1 MRTRNNRKIVNL
13 SSILVLIFVLLI
25 SIGYSSYSS
34 NLYIFNSVAT
44 VRADKNVRITG
55 LSINGSTNGGVSD
68 AEEYDVKTIS
78 SDIRLPQANSTIT
91 YQVEVKNYGNVEMGI
106 ESISLPDELK
116 NILEVSVDGYT
127 LGDKIRD
134 NNDACENS
142 VDGCKLSI
150 KRTFNVTIGYKNGQY
165 DSNNYIFNNILLNF
179 EFKQMHKVT
188 YTGFTIFTPPNSART
203 IMDGHT
209 FSQNIGP
216 YDTLLIRIGGVTNTN
231 YTIDS
236 NNLLT
241 IPNVEDDVEIIIS
254 EVMLPVVINS
264 VPNNANIE
272 YKINGVSVSS
282 VTGTLNTNIA
292 IGSTLEVTLTAY
304 GYKQKTKT
312 YTVNTELTD
321 TISMDA
327 IYYLNLN
334 VTPNDAVISYKV
346 NNVTKD
352 PVSGLLSG
360 EFDPGTT
367 VDVTITKANYKTF
380 TKTYTMNSHISEN
393 INLTRQYTYIAN
405 AVSPAGQ
412 TIKMSQNGGT
422 SQTIVSGT
430 SYLIDEGTELSITSS
445 ASGYR
450 TKTITHTMNSDYT
463 DNFTLTKT
471 YIYKVNATKPTNATL
486 YLTINNGTRTSVSSG
501 YSVELDVNSTVKL
514 EASATNYKSA
524 TYNHTMTSNITDT
537 VSLIRLY
544 TYKVSC
550 SNKSDANITI
560 TYDGQN
566 YTGSGSKS
574 ITVEENKTVSWLI
587 SRDYYQSQS
596 GSTSSVTGDVTQNKT
611 LSLNPVQYKSASR
624 DDNLG
629 LGSTSETMSITGI
642 PSTAK
647 IVSGTLSG
655 SFRASIRNGTINVET
670 KSANNVQLWYK
681 ATDGKILSDTN
692 INASYSCSNYT
703 TNIDACP
710 ASGGTVTTEF
720 TKAWGVIITVRSDIT
735 VKIGYIEK

>member
-1 MRTRNNRKIVNL
+1 MLTKSNKKLVSFSSLLIVG
-13 SSILVLIFVLLI
+13 LVFII

-34 NLYIFNSVAT
+34 NLYIYDSIAT
-44 VRADKNVRITG
+44 IRADKNVRITG
-55 LSINGSTNGGVSD
+55 VSISGSTNGGSSI
-68 AEEYDVKTIS
+68 AEDYDVKTIS
-78 SDIRLPQANSTIT
+78 SDIRLPQSNSTIT
-91 YQVEVKNYGNVEMGI
+91 YEVEVKNYGNVEMGI

-116 NILEVSVDGYT
+116 NKLNVSIEGYT
-127 LGDKIRD
+127 LGDKLRD
-134 NNDACENS
+134 NNNACEN
-142 VDGCKLSI
+142 DINGCKLSI
-150 KRTFNVTIGYKNGQY
+150 KRTFNITLSYKNGQY

-179 EFKQMHKVT
+179 EFKEMHKVT
-188 YTGFTIFTPPNSART
+188 YTGFTIFNPPIEARS

-216 YDTLLIRIGGVTNTN
+216 YDTLLIRIGGVTSTN

-264 VPNNANIE
+264 VPNTANIE
-272 YKINGVSVSS
+272 YKINGVQAGSA
-282 VTGTLNTNIA
+282 TGSLNTQIA
-292 IGSTLEVTLTAY
+292 IGSTLEVTVSQY
-304 GYKQKTKT
+304 GYKQKVKT
-312 YTVNTELTD
+312 YTISTELTD
-321 TISMDA
+321 TISLDVV
-327 IYYLNLN
+327 YYLNIN
-334 VTPNDAVISYKV
+334 VTPTDAIISYKI
-346 NNVTKD
+346 NNVSKD
-352 PVSGLLSG
+352 PVSGSLSG

-367 VDVTITKANYKTF
+367 VNVTITKSNYKTF

-393 INLTRQYTYIAN
+393 INLIRQYTYIAN
-405 AVSPAGQ
+405 AVSPTGQ
-412 TIKMSQNGGT
+412 TIKMSKNGET

-471 YIYKVNATKPTNATL
+471 YIYQVNATKPTDATL

-560 TYDGQN
+560 TYNGQN

-574 ITVEENKTVSWLI
+574 ITVEENKAVSWSI

-624 DDNLG
+624 GDNLG
-629 LGSTSETMSITGI
+629 LGSTSETMTITGI

-703 TNIDACP
+703 SNIDACP
-710 ASGGTVTTEF
+710 ATGGTVTTEF
-720 TKAWGVIITVRSDIT
+720 TKAWGVIITVKSDIT